1 MRLAAGCGMPDKGCS
16 VQSEPG
22 NPTSRNLELRAVEA
36 ESGARPLRLGLYG
49 GTFDPIH
56 HGHLILARDAIERLG
71 LDRIVFLPAAISPH
85 KLERA
90 PAPAELRGAMVAAAI
105 ADEPRF
111 VMDDSELRR
120 SGPSFTIDSVEQIRA
135 RHPEA
140 HLHYLIGA
148 DNLRELHTWRRIDEL
163 RRLVQFV
170 VFGRGRENS
179 EPVHDFPILP
189 RRIDISATEVR
200 ARVARGIS
208 IRYLVPDPVRLI
220 IASHHL
226 YQEPPHQS

>member
-1 MRLAAGCGMPDKGCS
+1 MQPESRS
-16 VQSEPG
+16 QISE
-22 NPTSRNLELRAVEA
+22 SRKLEPRALDP
-36 ESGARPLRLGLYG
+36 ESGVRPLRLGLYG

-56 HGHLILARDAIERLG
+56 HGHLILARDAIEQLE

-85 KLERA
+85 KLGRA
-90 PAPAELRGAMVAAAI
+90 PASAELRRAMLTAAI
-105 ADEPRF
+105 AEEPRF

-120 SGPSFTIDSVEQIRA
+120 TGPSFTIDTVEQIRA
-135 RHPEA
+135 RYPEA
-140 HLHYLIGA
+140 LLYYLIGA

-163 RRLVQFV
+163 RQVVQFV
-170 VFGRGRENS
+170 VFGRGLENS
-179 EPVHDFPILP
+179 ETAHGFPALP

-200 ARVARGIS
+200 ERVARGVS
-208 IRYLVPDPVRLI
+208 IRYLVPDPVRLL